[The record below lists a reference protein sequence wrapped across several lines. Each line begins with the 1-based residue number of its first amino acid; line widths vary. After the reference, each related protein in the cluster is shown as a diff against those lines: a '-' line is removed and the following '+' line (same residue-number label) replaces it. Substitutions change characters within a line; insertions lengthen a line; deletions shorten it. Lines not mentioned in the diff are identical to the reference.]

1 MKRRRLKPAVI
12 WLIVQGKPWLFL
24 FLFLIGKLYL
34 EIRVHQKKTA
44 SSFAIWRNLG
54 KVPKNFFQTF
64 PLEFF
69 MNIMAFVCF
78 P

>member
-1 MKRRRLKPAVI
+1 MSLSFSFFNWEAVF
-12 WLIVQGKPWLFL
+12 GDA
-24 FLFLIGKLYL
+24 
-34 EIRVHQKKTA
+34 RAQKKPA

-64 PLEFF
+64 PLEFL